1 MVDTLFQYPG
11 GKSGQFKRIRAIMP
25 HHECFVE
32 GFGGSGVVT
41 LNKRKATVDVYNDL
55 DSELVHFFVVYREA
69 PERLIDW
76 LEKVPYSYET
86 YEDFVDA
93 FYGPAG
99 EEPDG
104 TLPGRTITSNL
115 AGPDD
120 IALNDV
126 KRAGVFFFLRY
137 TQFGAKYQGRSGFGR
152 SKVQNGAET
161 FSNAKKR
168 LKEFI
173 GCWDS
178 VTIENVSYEKLID
191 SYDGPDTLFY
201 FDPPYIGTEGYYRES
216 DFDHQ
221 KFVKDL
227 GRIEGYWIVSYDEIP
242 EELEEYHVSREKST
256 NFIDSGVKGEG
267 KDTVETLV
275 TNFEPSDVR
284 KWSSQGQQGLAGW
297 EGERSSDNGRDDEV
311 DGGDSTIEG
320 FSLSEDGKGTD
331 EDSSTGFL
339 EDAI

>member
-11 GKSGQFKRIRAIMP
+11 GKSGQFNRILAIMP

-55 DSELVHFFVVYREA
+55 DSEIVHFFIVYREV
-69 PERLIDW
+69 PDRLVDW

-104 TLPGRTITSNL
+104 SLPGRAITNNL

-120 IALNDV
+120 ISRNDV
-126 KRAGVFFFLRY
+126 KRAGVFFTLRY
-137 TQFGAKYQGRSGFGR
+137 MQFGAKYQGRSGFGR

-161 FSNAKKR
+161 FTNAKQR
-168 LKEFI
+168 LREFA
-173 GCWDS
+173 GCWDE

-191 SYDGPDTLFY
+191 SYDGDDTVFY
-201 FDPPYIGTEGYYRES
+201 FDPPYIGTEDYYRES

-221 KFVKDL
+221 KFVNHL
-227 GRIEGYWIVSYDEIP
+227 GNIDGYWIVSYDEIP

-267 KDTVETLV
+267 KETVETLI
-275 TNFEPSDVR
+275 TNFDPSSVR
-284 KWSSQGQQGLAGW
+284 KWSSSGQRGLDGW
-297 EGERSSDNGRDDEV
+297 KEARAEDNGHGAVSSGDELTV
-311 DGGDSTIEG
+311 EG
-320 FSLSEDGKGTD
+320 FSLSDEGSQTDDDG
-331 EDSSTGFL
+331 ESGFL
-339 EDAI
+339 DDAI

>member
-1 MVDTLFQYPG
+1 
-11 GKSGQFKRIRAIMP
+11 MP

-41 LNKRKATVDVYNDL
+41 LNKQPAEVDIYNDL

-69 PERLIDW
+69 GERLVDW
-76 LEKVPYSYET
+76 LERVPYSYET

-93 FYGPAG
+93 FYGPAN

-104 TLPGRTITSNL
+104 SLPGEPLTDNL
-115 AGPDD
+115 ATSDD
-120 IALNDV
+120 IARNHV

-137 TQFGAKYQGRSGFGR
+137 SQFGAKYQGRSGFGR

-168 LKEFI
+168 LREFI
-173 GCWDS
+173 GCWDH

-201 FDPPYIGTEGYYRES
+201 FDPPYIGTEQYYRES
-216 DFDHQ
+216 SFDHQ

-242 EELEEYHVSREKST
+242 EALEEYNVSREKST

-267 KDTVETLV
+267 KETVETLV
-275 TNFEPSDVR
+275 TNYNPNDVR
-284 KWSSQGQQGLAGW
+284 NWSSQGQQGLAGW
-297 EGERSSDNGRDDEV
+297 SGGSDKSNGEGSGAESTVSSTDD
-311 DGGDSTIEG
+311 
-320 FSLSEDGKGTD
+320 FSFDETSEDAD
-331 EDSSTGFL
+331 DRDASGFL
-339 EDAI
+339 DDAI